1 VLNEPLIIGHEEL
14 SRDQL
19 LLDRGFQ
26 YGDGL
31 FETIAAHHGVMPMLQ
46 CHLERLQRDALVLL
60 GDYPAA
66 LIESRLKAI
75 SEVLSA
81 HPEPHVVKLLVTR
94 GVSGRGYGFDE
105 HAPLRA
111 FAFIFPYT
119 PPSNEKRANGLNVI
133 NCRHLLADKGL
144 IGSIK
149 HCNRLD
155 QVIARAEVQQHN
167 ADEGL
172 MFNHQGQLIEATSA
186 NVAIKL
192 NGQWLTPDVS
202 FYGIAGVARQLMLE
216 KGLLTQANISQASL
230 VEASALV
237 LINSV
242 QGIMPVHRLAG
253 LSYSEKS
260 HNILDELGR
269 DLPRHM
275 VGQW

>member
-1 VLNEPLIIGHEEL
+1 MIIGHEEL

-19 LLDRGFQ
+19 LLDRGFH

-31 FETIAAHHGVMPMLQ
+31 FETIAAHQGAMPLLQ
-46 CHLERLQRDALVLL
+46 YHLDRLQRDSLVLL

-66 LIESRLKAI
+66 LIASRLQAI
-75 SEVLSA
+75 SQVLAVHS
-81 HPEPHVVKLLVTR
+81 EPHVVKLLVTR
-94 GVSGRGYGFDE
+94 GVSGRGYGFDAN
-105 HAPLRA
+105 APLRV
-111 FAFIFPYT
+111 FAFVFPYT
-119 PPSNEKRANGLNVI
+119 PPSFEKRTDGLNVI
-133 NCRHLLADKGL
+133 NCRHLLADKGF

-155 QVIARAEVQQHN
+155 QVMARAEVQQHN

-202 FYGIAGVARQLMLE
+202 FYGIAGVARQLMLD
-216 KGLLTQANISQASL
+216 KGLLTVANVSQASL

-242 QGIMPVHRLAG
+242 QGIMPVHRLGAH
-253 LSYSEKS
+253 SYSEKPQD
-260 HNILDELGR
+260 ILDELGVN
-269 DLPRHM
+269 LPCHM